1 MYNKELN
8 IFGRDFN
15 LSCRYDCFEK
25 EEILENQKKT
35 FETFNSDII
44 EKSKDEVF
52 KYCIAKSGGDITQ
65 IDNIFKYL
73 IPESIYITRSENPE
87 IAILC
92 SYKFD
97 IEHGIAIVFQNNKL
111 KEIGAQ
117 DIIL

>member
-1 MYNKELN
+1 MCNKEIN

-15 LSCRYDCFEK
+15 LSCRYDCFEG
-25 EEILENQKKT
+25 EDILETQKNIT
-35 FETFNSDII
+35 GTFNSEII

-52 KYCIAKSGGDITQ
+52 KYCITESGGVITK

-73 IPESIYITRSENPE
+73 IPESLYITREEPPE

-97 IEHGIAIVFQNNKL
+97 IEHGIAIVFQDDKF
-111 KEIGAQ
+111 KAIGSQ